1 LTEWAEKYFGKIW
14 VGQMENEDNSS
25 IEDNLP
31 MVNYIMLAR
40 IYDLLT
46 LIASK
51 IATPDEVAKMVGYH
65 EQGYILGPNPAY
77 TVEEES

>member
-1 LTEWAEKYFGKIW
+1 
-14 VGQMENEDNSS
+14 MENEEQSN

-51 IATPDEVAKMVGYH
+51 IATPDEVSKMVSYH

-77 TVEEES
+77 TIEENS